1 MDVDEKRFDLDAN
14 VLHIGCQ
21 TLWVPVRVGLWQRE
35 KIKCTNK
42 RAIEYNPTSFL
53 AKRFEFSVVSTTP
66 IPPDPVR
73 SEETRKSAVVY
84 DWLRNKKCEN
94 RRVDRERESSVRWR
108 RSPIPSQ
115 RGRNNKSSQQR
126 KESGV
131 LSLSFSG
138 KLWREKNVT
147 VVMWKPNGGPKVS
160 WQPRQS
166 VETAAGT
173 ENKFT
178 CHFCAPNKGCWPY
191 TADCKTFPK

>member
-131 LSLSFSG
+131 LSLFLWEIMKGEKCYGRDVEAKWWAQSKLTAPPVRRDGGRDG
-138 KLWREKNVT
+138 KQVYLPLLRAK
-147 VVMWKPNGGPKVS
+147 
-160 WQPRQS
+160 
-166 VETAAGT
+166 
-173 ENKFT
+173 
-178 CHFCAPNKGCWPY
+178 
-191 TADCKTFPK
+191 